1 MVGILYSRIRL
12 YDVNNRNMP
21 KYECRLNDN
30 NKYDIYTVDKAWKIR
45 HVVRKNV
52 SSSDIQKKLKP
63 KCGGCVY
70 C

>member
-1 MVGILYSRIRL
+1 MGLLYARIRL
-12 YDVNNRNMP
+12 YNVDNREMP

-30 NKYDIYTVDKAWKIR
+30 NKYDIYTANKDWSNRHLVKA
-45 HVVRKNV
+45 NV